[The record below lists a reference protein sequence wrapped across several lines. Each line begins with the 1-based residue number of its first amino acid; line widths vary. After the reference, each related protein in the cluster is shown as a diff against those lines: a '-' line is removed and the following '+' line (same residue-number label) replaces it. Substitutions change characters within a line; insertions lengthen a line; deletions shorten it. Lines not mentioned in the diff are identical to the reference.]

1 MKVRCREGYREGY
14 SKMVRERSERRLKSK
29 NLDSL
34 SPGWH
39 EDGGGL
45 RFRVESKGSRTWVLR
60 LTINGIR
67 RNRGLGPYP
76 LVTLDMARDRA
87 LDFRR
92 AAREGRDLAQE
103 ERQKLA
109 RATTF
114 RQAYEAYFEN
124 KARELQESR
133 HLVQWPSMMNAYVLP
148 KIGARPVGDITHADI
163 IDVLKPI
170 WFAKP
175 ETARR
180 VLQRMHAVFE
190 SSILRGQREKANP
203 RAGISKELGPR
214 HQNVEHHRA
223 MPYAKVPAFIQQLRT
238 SKARS
243 ALALE
248 WLILT
253 ATRSG
258 ETRGATWAEIDENKA
273 LWTIPPKRMKMKR
286 AHQIPLPPRCLKIL
300 GRLRATYPAEPH
312 HMLFPGAGGRPMS
325 DMTLTKLLR
334 DWGLANE
341 ATVHGFRSS
350 FKDWCAEVPT
360 GPKVPPHPRVRV
372 KEQAPTDAGIPSGAK
387 ATCPWGT
394 GSKRASFTRSSEIT
408 WSGWLMPRA
417 REVSRAS

>member
-1 MKVRCREGYREGY
+1 
-14 SKMVRERSERRLKSK
+14 MVRERSERRLKSK
-29 NLDSL
+29 ILDSL
-34 SPGWH
+34 PPGWH

-45 RFRVESKGSRTWVLR
+45 RFRVEPKGSRTWVLR
-60 LTINGIR
+60 QTINGTR

-76 LVTLDMARDRA
+76 RVTLDMARDRA
-87 LDFRR
+87 PDFRR

-114 RQAYEAYFEN
+114 RQAYEAFFEN
-124 KARELQESR
+124 KAKELQESR
-133 HLVQWPSMMNAYVLP
+133 HLVQWPSMINAYVLP

-175 ETARR
+175 GTARR
-180 VLQRMHAVFE
+180 VLQRMHIVFE

-203 RAGISKELGPR
+203 CVGIAKELGPR

-223 MPYAKVPAFIQQLRT
+223 MPYAKVPAFIQQLRI

-286 AHQIPLPPRCLKIL
+286 AHQLPLPPRCLEIL
-300 GRLRATYPAEPH
+300 GRLRATYPSEPQH
-312 HMLFPGAGGRPMS
+312 VLFPGAGGRPMS

-334 DWGLANE
+334 DWGLADQ

-350 FKDWCAEVPT
+350 FKDWCAEVE
-360 GPKVPPHPRVRV
+360 RVR
-372 KEQAPTDAGIPSGAK
+372 D
-387 ATCPWGT
+387 
-394 GSKRASFTRSSEIT
+394 
-408 WSGWLMPRA
+408 
-417 REVSRAS
+417 EVSEAALAHAVKGQVRAAYLRTEFLPERVELMERWAAFCAHDSR

>member
-1 MKVRCREGYREGY
+1 
-14 SKMVRERSERRLKSK
+14 MVRERSERRLKSK
-29 NLDSL
+29 ILDSL
-34 SPGWH
+34 PPGWH

-45 RFRVESKGSRTWVLR
+45 RFRVEPKGSRTWVLR
-60 LTINGIR
+60 QTINGTR

-76 LVTLDMARDRA
+76 RVTLDMARDRA
-87 LDFRR
+87 PDFRR

-114 RQAYEAYFEN
+114 RQAYEAFFEN
-124 KARELQESR
+124 KAKELQESR

-180 VLQRMHAVFE
+180 VLQRMHIVFE

-203 RAGISKELGPR
+203 CVGIAKELGPR
-214 HQNVEHHRA
+214 HQNVGHHRA
-223 MPYAKVPAFIQQLRT
+223 MPYAKVPAFIQQLRI

-258 ETRGATWAEIDENKA
+258 E
-273 LWTIPPKRMKMKR
+273 PQ
-286 AHQIPLPPRCLKIL
+286 HV
-300 GRLRATYPAEPH
+300 
-312 HMLFPGAGGRPMS
+312 LFPGAGGRPMS

-334 DWGLANE
+334 DWGLADQ

-350 FKDWCAEVPT
+350 FKDWCAEVE
-360 GPKVPPHPRVRV
+360 RVR
-372 KEQAPTDAGIPSGAK
+372 D
-387 ATCPWGT
+387 
-394 GSKRASFTRSSEIT
+394 
-408 WSGWLMPRA
+408 
-417 REVSRAS
+417 EVSEAALAHAVKGQVRAAYLRTEFLPERVELMERWAAFCAHDSR

>member
-180 VLQRMHAVFE
+180 VLQRMHARRPTPAPA
-190 SSILRGQREKANP
+190 SP
-203 RAGISKELGPR
+203 RSLG
-214 HQNVEHHRA
+214 RA
-223 MPYAKVPAFIQQLRT
+223 TRT
-238 SKARS
+238 SS
-243 ALALE
+243 T
-248 WLILT
+248 T
-253 ATRSG
+253 APCPMLRCRPSSSSC
-258 ETRGATWAEIDENKA
+258 A
-273 LWTIPPKRMKMKR
+273 
-286 AHQIPLPPRCLKIL
+286 PPR
-300 GRLRATYPAEPH
+300 R
-312 HMLFPGAGGRPMS
+312 GRP
-325 DMTLTKLLR
+325 
-334 DWGLANE
+334 W
-341 ATVHGFRSS
+341 RSN
-350 FKDWCAEVPT
+350 
-360 GPKVPPHPRVRV
+360 G
-372 KEQAPTDAGIPSGAK
+372 
-387 ATCPWGT
+387 
-394 GSKRASFTRSSEIT
+394 
-408 WSGWLMPRA
+408 
-417 REVSRAS
+417 